1 MSDNKTKKTQ
11 TPSRPNRTKVSF
23 SVDELSRVDE
33 LCQRAGFKT
42 RSAYIRARSL
52 GYRPPHNALTRHQDE
67 VLLLLHR
74 IIRQITGATT
84 NLNQIAKIANTTQ
97 AFSLDEFEAIT
108 QYVEHLRRQKK
119 LMVVVA
125 SHIVDMS
132 LSDEDFDT

>member
-1 MSDNKTKKTQ
+1 MSNNKTKKTQ
-11 TPSRPNRTKVSF
+11 APSRSNRTKVSF

-52 GYRPPHNALTRHQDE
+52 GYRPPNNSMTRHNDE

-84 NLNQIAKIANTTQ
+84 NLNQIAKVANTTQ
-97 AFSLDEFEAIT
+97 ALSPYDLEAINH
-108 QYVEHLRRQKK
+108 YVDHLLRQKR
-119 LMVVVA
+119 LMVTVA